1 MIRYAFISFA
11 IFCILGFAEKMVM
24 NSDRLRDFL
33 DEFDLADVSEI
44 VIYAV
49 FYTII
54 FWIVTA
60 AGYSLFAAARGIL
73 PPL

>member
-1 MIRYAFISFA
+1 
-11 IFCILGFAEKMVM
+11 M